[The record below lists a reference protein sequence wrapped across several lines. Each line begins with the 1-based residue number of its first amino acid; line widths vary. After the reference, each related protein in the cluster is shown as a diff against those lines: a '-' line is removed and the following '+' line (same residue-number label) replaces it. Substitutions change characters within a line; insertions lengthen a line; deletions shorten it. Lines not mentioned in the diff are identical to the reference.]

1 MLQAGSQRWQQP
13 KSNTSMNTNIPHDS
27 QGDGPAGN
35 ANASMNPLHG
45 RHVEEVHFPSISEQN
60 TVEFLKIA
68 TEDPI
73 ESHFNDCI
81 AWINT
86 GQSCDKPIVLELYG
100 TLVVWTQIRMV
111 LVTAPRH
118 FKKAEQAILDF
129 TTTAFEVGAIEHAL
143 PSAWEH
149 YEKDLPNG
157 FLFHDS
163 DKESAAALAH
173 RYKQAMSL
181 AGKLS
186 KLSPRIHLA
195 PEHPPTL
202 AGQLG
207 ERLRDRS
214 RLVDREEFASEQ
226 LDTIIRLY
234 ETTGQRV
241 SEYVLA
247 QREYVLIWAIVFLL
261 TAEIVL
267 LLVDLV
273 STAGN

>member
-1 MLQAGSQRWQQP
+1 
-13 KSNTSMNTNIPHDS
+13 MNTNISHDS

-35 ANASMNPLHG
+35 ANASMNPAYG
-45 RHVEEVHFPSISEQN
+45 RHVEEVRFPSISEQKA
-60 TVEFLKIA
+60 VEFLKIA

-81 AWINT
+81 AWVST
-86 GQSCDKPIVLELYG
+86 GQSYDTPIVLELYG
-100 TLVVWTQIRMV
+100 TLVIWTQTRMV

-149 YEKDLPNG
+149 YENDIPNG

-163 DKESAAALAH
+163 DKECAAALAH

-186 KLSPRIHLA
+186 RLSPHIHLA

-241 SEYVLA
+241 SEYALA
-247 QREYVLIWAIVFLL
+247 QREYILIWAIVFLL